1 MKEKGGRAPTQGP
14 CSKER
19 VLAPES
25 VRLAWRRYLEK
36 TRSAAGEA
44 YGLTEA
50 LAWQQLTNE
59 LNGAARSIPPE
70 QAVP

>member
-1 MKEKGGRAPTQGP
+1 MTKAAATQT
-14 CSKER
+14 
-19 VLAPES
+19 VLTPES

-36 TRSAAGEA
+36 TRSATGEA

-59 LNGAARSIPPE
+59 LNGAEGSIPLE
-70 QAVP
+70 QEAP